1 VYMAL
6 KDEFDSTLLAP
17 VIRQLFDQNPDLT
30 WISLLPQVHQQLA
43 NPEPLQTKK
52 EAKPSKGKK
61 ASAIKQTQWHTL
73 DSEDLRFVHSQS
85 DSDSEVYASMSKSGL
100 ILDIQSL
107 LEKAV

>member
-1 VYMAL
+1 MAL

-17 VIRQLFDQNPDLT
+17 VIRLFFDLNPDLT
-30 WISLLPQVHQQLA
+30 WISLLPLVHEQLT
-43 NPEPLQTKK
+43 NPEQLQSKK
-52 EAKPSKGKK
+52 ESKPSKGKK
-61 ASAIKQTQWHTL
+61 ASSIKQAQWHTL

-85 DSDSEVYASMSKSGL
+85 DSDNEVYAAISKSGL